1 MTTSRKLDKEHL
13 DSLQTL
19 RESFANN
26 ASQLGS
32 VALEQIAINRRLEYL
47 NSEQERFYEEFEM
60 LRKQEQELL
69 EKMRERYGDGQI
81 NIANGTFTPDSGL
94 AE

>member
-1 MTTSRKLDKEHL
+1 MTRKLDKEHL
-13 DSLQTL
+13 DEIQKLQTL
-19 RESFANN
+19 FATN
-26 ASQLGS
+26 ANTIGS
-32 VALEQIAINRRLEYL
+32 ISLEQIAINRRIEYL

-69 EKMRERYGDGQI
+69 EKMRARYGDGQI